1 VRSGAIGE
9 QGAVKTSRY
18 WELDALRGTAIVL
31 MIGFH
36 LSWDLTFLGLF
47 DLMSTGPW
55 PWFSRIIATMFLL
68 ALGISLTLSYA
79 RAGRSR
85 GFRKYL
91 LRGLKIVGWGMVI
104 TLVTYFF
111 LGRGFVVFGVLHM
124 LGFSIIAAY
133 PFLPYRRRYVSLLA
147 GIALI
152 AVGIRVN
159 RLRSPTPWLLP
170 LGVLQ
175 IGRPMADYYPILP
188 WFGVA
193 LVSVWIGHTLYPG
206 GRPRYALPDWSGAP
220 AIRQLCTLGRHSLL
234 IYLVHQPLL
243 LGVLYGIEALLR

>member
-1 VRSGAIGE
+1 VRSEAIGE

-18 WELDALRGTAIVL
+18 WELDTLRGTAIVL

-36 LSWDLTFLGLF
+36 LSWDLTFLGLA

-55 PWFSRIIATMFLL
+55 PWFSRIIATLFLL

-79 RAGRSR
+79 RAGEAR

-91 LRGLKIVGWGMVI
+91 LRGLKIYGWGMVI
-104 TLVTYFF
+104 TLVTYLF

-152 AVGIRVN
+152 AVGIYVN
-159 RLRSPTPWLLP
+159 GLRSPSPWLLP
-170 LGVLQ
+170 LGVTQ
-175 IGRPMADYYPILP
+175 IGRPMVDYYPILP

-206 GRPRYALPDWSGAP
+206 GQRRFRLPDRSGAP
-220 AIRQLCTLGRHSLL
+220 AIRQLCALGRHSLL

-243 LGVLYGIEALLR
+243 LGILYAIDWLR